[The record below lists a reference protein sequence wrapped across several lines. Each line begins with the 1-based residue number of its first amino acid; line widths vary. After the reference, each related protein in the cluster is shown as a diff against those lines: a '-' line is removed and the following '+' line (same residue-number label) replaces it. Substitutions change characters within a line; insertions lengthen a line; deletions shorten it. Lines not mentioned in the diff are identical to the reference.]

1 MAIVSHKEFKVFFE
15 TFFLPVYSLMQRYT
29 GESELSRD
37 FTQEAFVRVFEH
49 REEFETVDNAKAFVY
64 TVARNIYLDHC
75 KHQKIKK
82 QYNARLN
89 EEEQEDYDFL
99 KEVTQEETF
108 RILYE
113 AIDKLPAQTRS
124 IILLNLKGN
133 NNTEVAEKL
142 HISVNTVKSL
152 KKSAYVTLRKLL
164 SRDII
169 MILLLLIEK

>member
-1 MAIVSHKEFKVFFE
+1 M
-15 TFFLPVYSLMQRYT
+15 
-29 GESELSRD
+29 
-37 FTQEAFVRVFEH
+37 RVFEH

-99 KEVTQEETF
+99 KEVTREETF

-152 KKSAYVTLRKLL
+152 KKRLRT
-164 SRDII
+164 
-169 MILLLLIEK
+169 